1 MDAPCGRNGRIFAES
16 PLVGIGLHSHT
27 AAPAQPAP
35 NPSSGAFRWRR
46 LSICCSIPS
55 SWLVVFAVYFL
66 LSSYLPLLWAD
77 ALALLQLFDLS
88 GWPMWAA
95 VSLGLLVYELF
106 AYVYHRGMHSID
118 AWFRV
123 SHQMHHSAE
132 RLDVFGAF
140 WFSPLDIVGWTLVP
154 SVALTL
160 LGLPPAAATA
170 TILVITF
177 LGIFQHANL
186 HTPRWL
192 GYFVQ
197 RPESHTIHHAR
208 GIHAKNYADLP
219 LIDMLF
225 STFENPSRFGH
236 ATGFWGGASARV
248 LDILLARDVSRP
260 SSRRP

>member
-1 MDAPCGRNGRIFAES
+1 MPTPLQLLLDPITLTMLAMFAALALAEHVFPGRALPRMPGWRAR
-16 PLVGIGLHSHT
+16 GL
-27 AAPAQPAP
+27 A
-35 NPSSGAFRWRR
+35 
-46 LSICCSIPS
+46 
-55 SWLVVFAVYFL
+55 VFGVYFL

-77 ALALLQLFDLS
+77 ALAPLQVFNLS
-88 GWPMWAA
+88 GWPTLAA
-95 VSLGLLVYELF
+95 ALLGLLVYELF
-106 AYVYHRGMHSID
+106 AYAYHRGMHSVD

-132 RLDVFGAF
+132 RLDVYGAF

-186 HTPRWL
+186 RTPRWL
-192 GYFVQ
+192 GYIVQ

-225 STFENPSRFGH
+225 GTFANPQRFEH
-236 ATGFWGGASARV
+236 ATGFWHGASERV
-248 LDILLARDVSRP
+248 LDMLLARDVTRP
-260 SSRRP
+260 ASNRP